1 MIKRWKKGL
10 VSTLALALGGVL
22 LHALL
27 AGGAVAQDK
36 VPRGYE
42 RVPGRPIRSMSGIEQ
57 GFFPGIE
64 FDIQRSSWQGANEL
78 LVANQVDIA
87 TSSDSD
93 VTIHNASG
101 VETTLAFPLYYFAGG
116 GLMYDTE
123 KHDWKSFDHFMEESG
138 GDIEGSITKAL
149 QQTVGATVGVSAAAA
164 EFSAF
169 VEMLNIA
176 GLTTESYNIVEL
188 VQEDLPPALFSGSID
203 IMIAGI
209 PQRLAA
215 LGQGYG
221 TLMDQTVVPSTVA
234 QAGFAAHRSWVE
246 ENFELATRIQQ
257 GIFMTL
263 QFIEDNPRRGSPRSR
278 RSCWRPAPRCPPRPS
293 WASGTRWSSSRV
305 TRRRSRP
312 GSLRRT
318 AGFYWH
324 DASGRCATT
333 SSRKAGSIPWIRR
346 SKICTGVFAWSTR
359 YRQDPVRCRG
369 RIVGPGSR
377 PGGVLAKLRAW
388 IRTMPGANLLQRQA
402 GHPRETGS
410 SPHAAG
416 ECLPRSF
423 DPRCPKCWR
432 VDRRR
437 GNDSDDSRSE
447 VAT

>member
-1 MIKRWKKGL
+1 MIKRWKRGL

-22 LHALL
+22 LHAVL

-36 VPRGYE
+36 V
-42 RVPGRPIRSMSGIEQ
+42 RVGMSAFQDVNSLYVGIEQ
-57 GFFPGIE
+57 GFYPGIE
-64 FDIQRSSWQGANEL
+64 FEIQRSSWQGANEL

-93 VTIHNASG
+93 VTIHNARG

-123 KHDWKSFDHFMEESG
+123 KHDWKSFDQFMEESG

-215 LGQGYG
+215 LRQGYG

-246 ENFELATRIQQ
+246 ENFELAKRIQQ
-257 GIFMTL
+257 GIFKTL
-263 QFIEDNPRRGSPRSR
+263 AFIEDNPEEGFATISAKLLEAGTEVSTEALMGVWNTMEFFPRDKATFEAWVVAEDGR
-278 RSCWRPAPRCPPRPS
+278 
-293 WASGTRWSSSRV
+293 
-305 TRRRSRP
+305 
-312 GSLRRT
+312 
-318 AGFYWH
+318 FYWR
-324 DASGRCATT
+324 DRFQT
-333 SSRKAGSIPWIRR
+333 
-346 SKICTGVFAWSTR
+346 
-359 YRQDPVRCRG
+359 VRDNFIQEG
-369 RIVGPGSR
+369 RIESMDTPLEDLHWG
-377 PGGVLAKLRAW
+377 LRV
-388 IRTMPGANLLQRQA
+388 
-402 GHPRETGS
+402 
-410 SPHAAG
+410 
-416 ECLPRSF
+416 
-423 DPRCPKCWR
+423 
-432 VDRRR
+432 VD
-437 GNDSDDSRSE
+437 
-447 VAT
+447 AL